1 MVAVIGEA
9 STRVE
14 DKKFLT
20 GVGKYLDDLE
30 FPNVC
35 HAIFLRSPHAHARIL
50 SLNTVRAKEM
60 PGILDIITA
69 DDVEQNKLNALKP
82 FIQKNPNTG
91 EAFSFSEQP
100 LLAQKVVR
108 YPGEPVVLI
117 IAETV
122 DLALNASE
130 CIDIDYFPLPH
141 VIDSKHAIK
150 ENSAKVCPEVEKN
163 IAINWK
169 VNSSAGVEELFK
181 RADEIVDLTIQNSRI
196 VTNPMEPRGL
206 VADWSKD
213 TGRYTLYGSSQNIHV
228 MANCVACMLGV
239 ADELVRFIA
248 PDVGGGFGSKNF
260 CYTEYGL
267 IAWMSE
273 RLRRPVKWIASRS
286 EGFLSDHQGRGPS
299 IRSPISA

>member
-69 DDVEQNKLNALKP
+69 DDVEQGKLNALKP

-130 CIDIDYFPLPH
+130 CIEIDYSPLPH

-150 ENSAKVCPEVEKN
+150 ENSAQVCPEVEK
-163 IAINWK
+163 
-169 VNSSAGVEELFK
+169 
-181 RADEIVDLTIQNSRI
+181 
-196 VTNPMEPRGL
+196 
-206 VADWSKD
+206 
-213 TGRYTLYGSSQNIHV
+213 TL
-228 MANCVACMLGV
+228 
-239 ADELVRFIA
+239 R
-248 PDVGGGFGSKNF
+248 
-260 CYTEYGL
+260 
-267 IAWMSE
+267 
-273 RLRRPVKWIASRS
+273 
-286 EGFLSDHQGRGPS
+286 
-299 IRSPISA
+299 